1 MRTPLVLG
9 IALVAQLASGAAVA
23 RDLVLPRQLRLP
35 HPVTAREPDGLAL
48 ARLNRCAVPQYTVLV
63 SFDSRYDDRVCESF
77 VADITGQVGVAVCGL
92 SMYGY
97 PNTTTPTV
105 VAEIYTDDGMGFPG
119 VFLGSS
125 EPVTVTV
132 SGPGIG
138 PTPARLPFV
147 NGPALVAGTAY
158 VVVFRPVEGLCLFA
172 TGGDETACPDGKGG
186 RWAPLYY
193 TGWGDLGLDV
203 AGSLFAR

>member
-1 MRTPLVLG
+1 MRRTLILTV
-9 IALVAQLASGAAVA
+9 ALAATLTTGVAGA
-23 RDLVLPRQLRLP
+23 RTLVLPRQVRLP
-35 HPVTAREPDGLAL
+35 HPVAVTEPAGRAI
-48 ARLNRCAVPQYTVLV
+48 ARLNRCAVPQYNVLV

-77 VADITGQVGVAVCGL
+77 VADISGQVGVATCGL

-105 VAEIYTDDGMGFPG
+105 VAEIYTDDGMGYPG
-119 VFLGSS
+119 TFLGSS

-138 PTPARLPFV
+138 PTSARLPFV
-147 NGPALVAGTAY
+147 NGPTLLAGSSY

-193 TGWGDLGLDV
+193 SGWGDLGLDV
-203 AGSLFAR
+203 AGSLIAR